1 MSFAPEDES
10 MARETFDAQVWVLR
24 TIAAGHD
31 PVVVYSADPRTDITF
46 SLIPLGLSR
55 DEIAAQLDI
64 EDNRERI
71 RRYELVFNELE
82 RLGRVR

>member
-1 MSFAPEDES
+1 MT
-10 MARETFDAQVWVLR
+10 RETFDAQNWVLK

-31 PVVVYSADPRTDITF
+31 PIVVYSADPRTDVTLK
-46 SLIPLGLSR
+46 LIPLGLSR
-55 DEIAAQLDI
+55 DEVAKQLDV